1 MGEFRVTFFGRFWV
15 EYDRQPLSGLES
27 QKAQEL
33 FAYLLI
39 YHDRPHFRE
48 KLATVLWEN
57 SAPSQAKGYLRQ
69 SLWQLQTALSAPD
82 ETEELLRVDS
92 EWMQANQAAR
102 LWLDVAQFEHAFAS
116 VKGVPGKALEQEQ
129 VSAVKEAVD
138 LYQGDLLESWYQ
150 DWCLLERER
159 LQNIYLALLDKLLSH
174 CEACRDYESGIEYA
188 ARLLN
193 CDLAHER
200 TYRRL
205 MRLHALTGDRTGAL
219 RTYQRCAAA
228 LQEELGVA
236 PGPETRD
243 LHRQIVN
250 GVHLTGEE
258 GRSGDAAPPASS
270 RATSL
275 LRLLQ
280 ELTHLR
286 NSLFDM
292 QQQIEQD
299 IESLKSTV
307 ESNR

>member
-1 MGEFRVTFFGRFWV
+1 MGEFRVTFFGRFRV
-15 EYDRQPLSGLES
+15 EYDRRPLAGLES

-69 SLWQLQTALSAPD
+69 SLWQLQAALSAAGEMD
-82 ETEELLRVDS
+82 EEVLVVDAD
-92 EWMQANQAAR
+92 WMQANEAAR
-102 LWLDVAQFEHAFAS
+102 LWLDVDHFERTFES
-116 VKGVPGKALEQEQ
+116 VKGVSGAALEQEQ
-129 VSAVKEAVD
+129 VAAVKEAVD
-138 LYQGDLLESWYQ
+138 LYHGDLLESWYQ
-150 DWCLLERER
+150 DWCLFERER
-159 LQNIYLALLDKLLSH
+159 LQNIYLALLDKLLGN
-174 CEACRDYESGIEYA
+174 CEARRDYETGIDYA

-219 RTYQRCAAA
+219 RTYQRCVAA

-236 PGPETRD
+236 PALETQH
-243 LHRQIVN
+243 LLRQIQSGVN
-250 GVHLTGEE
+250 LADRPSSTIEPSR
-258 GRSGDAAPPASS
+258 RS
-270 RATSL
+270 TSL

-280 ELTHLR
+280 ELTHLQD
-286 NSLFDM
+286 SLLHM
-292 QQQIEQD
+292 QRQVEQD
-299 IESLKSTV
+299 IETLKSTV
-307 ESNR
+307 ENSR